1 MGGRPVFSTP
11 FGAYGLDV
19 TDGKDIMIFND
30 RDSFIERYERMN
42 MKETYEKI
50 KDNLRNTVETKYS
63 LESFD
68 NGMKEVM
75 NLVTAINT

>member
-19 TDGKDIMIFND
+19 TDGKDIMIFHD
-30 RDSFIERYERMN
+30 LDSFIERYERMN
-42 MKETYEKI
+42 TKETYEKI
-50 KDNLRNTVETKYS
+50 KNNLKITVETKYS
-63 LESFD
+63 IESFD

-75 NLVTAINT
+75 NLVAKINT